1 MATPGF
7 GRITVMLP
15 AAAFGN
21 LESAVRRSRLA
32 QIASSVHRA
41 TIHTLRSDSALPL
54 LVEAISSVTDLVEWA
69 TWHREEVEM
78 RLRESGGI
86 LFRGF
91 RIEGPEKLEA
101 LIRSFSGRLLDYSY
115 RSTPRTVVSGKISPS
130 TESPAHQ
137 TIPLHNENAYAH
149 DWPMKIWFFSLQ
161 CAVNGG
167 ETPLA
172 DSRRVYKRIPR
183 NVRERFERLGVT
195 YVRNYGSGFDLPWQ
209 EVFPTTSRTD
219 VEVFCAAT
227 GIQFEWLLDDRLRTR
242 QTCRA
247 VASHPTTA
255 EMVWFNQAHLFHVS
269 RLQAE
274 VREALLSVFSEE
286 DLPRNVYYGDGSAI
300 DPADLDCICEAY
312 EQEKI
317 VFPWSTG
324 DVLLLDNMLAAHGRH
339 PFTGARKVVVGMA
352 EPYSEMVG
360 TH

>member
-1 MATPGF
+1 
-7 GRITVMLP
+7 MLP

-115 RSTPRTVVSGKISPS
+115 RSTPRTVVSGKIYTS
-130 TESPAHQ
+130 TEYPAHQ

-209 EVFPTTSRTD
+209 EVFQTTSRTD